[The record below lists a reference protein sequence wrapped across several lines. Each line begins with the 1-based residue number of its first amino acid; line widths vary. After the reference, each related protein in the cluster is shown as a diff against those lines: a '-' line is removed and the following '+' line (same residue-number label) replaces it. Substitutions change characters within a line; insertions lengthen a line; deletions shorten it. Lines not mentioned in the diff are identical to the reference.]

1 MLPHAVVQLPERIHR
16 PVVASELDG
25 ESVRFEV
32 DEGGDHG
39 SARDASFR
47 VELRHAQRRPAH
59 AHGDSR
65 LVPFI
70 LQKAGDPVADFPA
83 LDFLLLVLV
92 GEEVQR
98 GSGQGLLVRQQL
110 LKHRLG
116 VEDLQHWRMARGRH
130 NLDIE
135 LDLLGLRRLRRFG
148 LRLLAYGIDP
158 HLVLQKRRVECR
170 VIEVVEAS
178 RHVTSLAGDRVTACR
193 ILVVLH
199 CWM

>member
-1 MLPHAVVQLPERIHR
+1 MLMVFGCCGPALEKKKICT
-16 PVVASELDG
+16 SELDG

-135 LDLLGLRRLRRFG
+135 LDLDERAIHWNWSSRTSSDGFTCGKSPLQLMNFECLVFDARLRPPNQS
-148 LRLLAYGIDP
+148 GIYHP
-158 HLVLQKRRVECR
+158 FL
-170 VIEVVEAS
+170 
-178 RHVTSLAGDRVTACR
+178 
-193 ILVVLH
+193 
-199 CWM
+199 